1 MNKNITVKQ
10 TLIKPLFSIKSINPK
25 INKINKFLD
34 VYFEL
39 KITPEYY
46 STTVKGI

>member
-1 MNKNITVKQ
+1 MNKNITVKP
-10 TLIKPLFSIKSINPK
+10 TIIKPLISIKSINPK
-25 INKINKFLD
+25 VSKINKFLD

-46 STTVKGI
+46 STTLKGI